1 MENEKQK
8 VGRKGEEQACRYLS
22 DRGHIII
29 ERNFRSAHLEVD
41 IISLKGSEL
50 HIVEVKSRTAP
61 SQAPPQANVNRTKQQ
76 RLVRAANAFLH
87 STHRKP
93 LPDDLEVVFD
103 VVSVI
108 FEGNAARIQFFPD
121 AYRPIFV

>member
-8 VGRKGEEQACRYLS
+8 VGKKGEDQACRYLS
-22 DRGHIII
+22 SQGHTII

-76 RLVRAANAFLH
+76 RLVRAANAYLH
-87 STHRKP
+87 SSRRRP
-93 LPDDLEVVFD
+93 LPENLDIIFD
-103 VVSVI
+103 VVTVI
-108 FEGNAARIQFFPD
+108 FEGRTTRIQFFPD